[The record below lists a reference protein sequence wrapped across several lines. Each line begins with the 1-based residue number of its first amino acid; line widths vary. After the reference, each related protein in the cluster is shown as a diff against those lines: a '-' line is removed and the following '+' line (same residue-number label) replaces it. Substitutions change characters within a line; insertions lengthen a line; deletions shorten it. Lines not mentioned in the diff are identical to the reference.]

1 MKMPAPFKT
10 GEQALHFQLMG
21 IDGKS
26 NASSGE
32 INKFFRLD
40 ESASTL
46 CHQPQRRAPA
56 KVGLGATGG
65 QPKGMRSKVKIV
77 RSCGYETA
85 G

>member
-40 ESASTL
+40 ESASSPCINL
-46 CHQPQRRAPA
+46 NDVHRQ
-56 KVGLGATGG
+56 VGLGATGR
-65 QPKGMRSKVKIV
+65 QPKGMRSKVKIL

>member
-10 GEQALHFQLMG
+10 GEQALQFQLMG

-40 ESASTL
+40 ESASTP
-46 CHQPQRRAPA
+46 CHQSQRRAPA
-56 KVGLGATGG
+56 SGLGSDRKIA
-65 QPKGMRSKVKIV
+65 KGRAI
-77 RSCGYETA
+77 
-85 G
+85 